1 MFRILILLPLLF
13 ALGGCASLATERLAG
28 NLSMAI
34 LNQDDPETVRAGAP
48 SYLLLLDGLIEGSPD
63 DTYLLLGGAKL
74 YAAYAG
80 VFVDDPGRARRL
92 ADRAL
97 SYARRAAC
105 GHDARLCELDSLP
118 YPELEPL
125 LEGYPASGLEVLYGY
140 ASVWAGWIQA
150 HSGDWK
156 ALAQL
161 ARVERM
167 MKRVI
172 AVDEGHDHGRAHLYL
187 AVMNTLLPPT
197 MGGKPEIGRNHFEKA
212 IELSDGRDLKVKV
225 EFARRYAR
233 MLFDRELHDRLLNE
247 VIAADIA
254 APGLTLS
261 NTLAQREAR
270 GLLAESAEYF
280 PE

>member
-1 MFRILILLPLLF
+1 MFRILLLLPLALL
-13 ALGGCASLATERLAG
+13 LGGCASMATERLAG
-28 NLSMAI
+28 NLSQAI

-48 SYLLLLDGLIEGSPD
+48 SYLLLLDGLIEGSPK

-92 ADRAL
+92 AARAL

-105 GHDARLCELDSLP
+105 GHDRRLCELETLP
-118 YPELEPL
+118 FPELEQL
-125 LEGYPASGLEVLYGY
+125 LEGLPAAQLDVLYGY

-161 ARVERM
+161 ARVERI

-172 AVDEGHDHGRAHLYL
+172 VIDEGHDHGRAHLYL
-187 AVMNTLLPPT
+187 AVMNTLLPPA
-197 MGGKPEIGRNHFEKA
+197 MGGKPEVGRAHFERA
-212 IELSDGRDLKVKV
+212 IELSEGRDLKVKV

-233 MLFDRELHDRLLNE
+233 MLFDRELHDRLLKE
-247 VIAADIA
+247 VVAAAPA